1 MGGRGGGREKVS
13 NSDSEQGKGK
23 EEKSDVERGVSMV
36 VEESD
41 IYPVLEAYKPVRVF
55 LGLFIQMINKIGGI

>member
-1 MGGRGGGREKVS
+1 
-13 NSDSEQGKGK
+13 
-23 EEKSDVERGVSMV
+23 MV

-41 IYPVLEAYKPVRVF
+41 IDPVLEAYKPVRVF